1 VRRTPPDLDTIR
13 VLRGLRLRDAR
24 QARGYSQDQVAVAVG
39 VTKAAISLWENG
51 RTDISTKNQIAIA
64 DTLGVAWSD
73 LFTGS
78 EVP

>member
-13 VLRGLRLRDAR
+13 VLRGLRLRDA
-24 QARGYSQDQVAVAVG
+24 SQDQVAVAVG